1 MFVKKKGLI
10 LAPCIK
16 INSGPQR
23 WFIVLC
29 VIEHNNHD
37 SA

>member
-1 MFVKKKGLI
+1 MFVKKEGLI
-10 LAPCIK
+10 LAPCIR
-16 INSGPQR
+16 IHLGLWR

-29 VIEHNNHD
+29 VIEHYNHE

>member
-1 MFVKKKGLI
+1 MFVKKQGLI
-10 LAPCIK
+10 LAPCIR
-16 INSGPQR
+16 INLGPLW

-29 VIEHNNHD
+29 VIEQNNHE